1 MSYDD
6 FLEEAKELADKIA
19 DNIYLSPAD
28 KEKTVW
34 VFLRNI
40 NVIVLYLKDRNEYEI
55 EKQMY
60 SVLLGKGVVKQ
71 DDADWQLSTLK
82 DQIISRHQKA
92 VKAHR
97 EIKDLCN
104 KCEIEFEKDGYLN
117 ELLKEIC

>member
-71 DDADWQLSTLK
+71 DNADWQLSTLK
-82 DQIISRHQKA
+82 DQIILRHKKA
-92 VKAHR
+92 VKAYR
-97 EIKDLCN
+97 EIEDLCDRY
-104 KCEIEFEKDGYLN
+104 KVRFERDG
-117 ELLKEIC
+117 

>member
-71 DDADWQLSTLK
+71 EDADWQLSTLK
-82 DQIISRHQKA
+82 DQIILRHKKA
-92 VKAHR
+92 VKAYR
-97 EIKDLCN
+97 EIEDLCDRY
-104 KCEIEFEKDGYLN
+104 KVRFKRDGYLD
-117 ELLKEIC
+117 ELLAELC